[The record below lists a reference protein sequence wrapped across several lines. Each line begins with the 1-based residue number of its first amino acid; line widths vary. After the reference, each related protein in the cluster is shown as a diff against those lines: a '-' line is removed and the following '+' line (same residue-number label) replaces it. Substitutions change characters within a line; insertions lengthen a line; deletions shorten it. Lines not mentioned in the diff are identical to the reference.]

1 MADAIKGVLG
11 EEFRFHV
18 GEDGGAAARGPLLPL
33 RVLVVADLVPRDPHN
48 AGASPPA
55 GASRVDA
62 SRFDNLFAM
71 LRPRIAIEVPSVL
84 AGGRPARV
92 DLSPTSLKSFRPD
105 ALCAEVPLLRSLLD
119 GRRVLEGLRDGSTTL
134 DKARGEL
141 DRLWGGSPLVRDIL
155 GLVPEREGASPARP
169 AAAAAERPA
178 AAAAPAAP
186 TGGADIDALLSMVD
200 LGGGGGEAAAAP
212 APPTATPGDAG
223 PKPAGGGRFSE
234 LIATVAASARPR
246 AGQPARP
253 AEAIAQIERAIGAQI
268 GAILQHPEVRRLEEA
283 WRGLGLLVDRV
294 KAAEGVRIEVVSA
307 RPDEAAGALARV
319 IAQTASTEPP
329 ASVAIVDVAID
340 GTAAS
345 LARLEEIARVAEA
358 HAIPAVVNGAAG
370 LLGVDDLGGV
380 ERLDNKAALF
390 RAPHRAPWR
399 AAAARHSVRWVA
411 IAMNRVLGR
420 MPYDR
425 STSRIREAAIVEQ
438 PADEGGRVWI
448 SPAYLVGALIAASF
462 RETAWPCRIAGAKGG
477 GVLGDL
483 PVHEVKGAY
492 EGDEGV
498 AIPTEAFVS
507 TDTQRDLAK
516 SGVLLLA
523 SAPNSDAV
531 YVLHAPT
538 AYVPPEKL
546 TYDSPTAEPDA
557 RLDRVSLVDQLF
569 VARVVQFLRA
579 LCAKLPPDSDP
590 AEVQPV
596 VEGALWALF
605 ENAPP
610 ATIELAVKASR
621 AEGGAHVAVAVRPR
635 RFLGVGL
642 DEVSLEV
649 PLG

>member
-1 MADAIKGVLG
+1 MAETIKGVLG
-11 EEFRFHV
+11 EQFGFHV
-18 GEDGGAAARGPLLPL
+18 GEDGGASERGPVLPL

-62 SRFDNLFAM
+62 SRFDNLFTM
-71 LRPRIAIEVPSVL
+71 LRPRIAIDVPSVL
-84 AGGRPARV
+84 AGGRTARV

-119 GRRVLEGLRDGSTTL
+119 GRRVLDRLRDGSSTL
-134 DKARGEL
+134 EQARAEL
-141 DRLWGGSPLVRDIL
+141 DRLWGGAPLVRDIL
-155 GLVPEREGASPARP
+155 GLLPEREGASRAAVAGAPAT
-169 AAAAAERPA
+169 AAARS
-178 AAAAPAAP
+178 AAPAPAAG
-186 TGGADIDALLSMVD
+186 TDVDALLSMVD
-200 LGGGGGEAAAAP
+200 LGGGGGDAGAAAP
-212 APPTATPGDAG
+212 GDLADE
-223 PKPAGGGRFSE
+223 PAQPAEGGRFSA

-253 AEAIAQIERAIGAQI
+253 AEAIAQLERAIGAQL

-283 WRGLGLLVDRV
+283 WRGLSLLVDRV
-294 KAAEGVRIEVVSA
+294 KGAEGVRIEVVSA

-319 IAQTASTEPP
+319 LAQTASTEPP

-358 HAIPAVVNGAAG
+358 HALPAVVNGAAG

-380 ERLDNKAALF
+380 ERLDNKSALF

-399 AAAARHSVRWVA
+399 SAAARHCMRWVA
-411 IAMNRVLGR
+411 VAMNRVLGR

-448 SPAYLVGALIAASF
+448 SPAYLVGALIAGSF

-531 YVLHAPT
+531 YVLTAPT

-546 TYDSPTAEPDA
+546 TYDSPTAEPEE
-557 RLDRVSLVDQLF
+557 RLERVSLVDQLF

-596 VEGALWALF
+596 VEGALWTLF
-605 ENAPP
+605 ENAAP
-610 ATIELAVKASR
+610 ASIELSVKAGR
-621 AEGGAHVAVAVRPR
+621 GEGGAQVAVAVRPR

-642 DEVSLEV
+642 DEVSLEL

>member
-1 MADAIKGVLG
+1 MAETIKGVLG
-11 EEFRFHV
+11 DEFRFHV
-18 GEDGGAAARGPLLPL
+18 GEDGGAVERGPLLPL
-33 RVLVVADLVPRDPHN
+33 RVLVVADLTPRDPHN
-48 AGASPPA
+48 AGASPPP
-55 GASRVDA
+55 GAARVDA

-71 LRPRIAIEVPSVL
+71 LRPRIAIDVPSVL
-84 AGGRPARV
+84 AGGRAARV
-92 DLSPTSLKSFRPD
+92 DLSPTGLKSFRPD

-119 GRRVLEGLRDGSTTL
+119 GRRVLERLRDGSATL
-134 DKARGEL
+134 DQARAEL

-155 GLVPEREGASPARP
+155 GLLPAERGAAPPGRP
-169 AAAAAERPA
+169 AAPAAERPA
-178 AAAAPAAP
+178 APAPAS
-186 TGGADIDALLSMVD
+186 DVDALLSMVD
-200 LGGGGGEAAAAP
+200 LGGDGGADAGAAP
-212 APPTATPGDAG
+212 PPDEPGGAG
-223 PKPAGGGRFSE
+223 QRPAEGGRFSE

-246 AGQPARP
+246 AGQAARP

-283 WRGLGLLVDRV
+283 WRGLSLLVDRV

-319 IAQTASTEPP
+319 LAQTARSEPP

-340 GTAAS
+340 GSAAA

-358 HAIPAVVNGAAG
+358 HALPAVVNGDAR

-399 AAAARHSVRWVA
+399 SAAARPCMRWVA

-420 MPYDR
+420 MPYDK

-438 PADEGGRVWI
+438 PGDEGGRVWVA
-448 SPAYLVGALIAASF
+448 PAYVVGALIAASF

-477 GVLGDL
+477 GVVGDL

-507 TDTQRDLAK
+507 TETQRDLSK

-523 SAPNSDAV
+523 SAPNSDAA
-531 YVLHAPT
+531 YVLTAPT

-546 TYDSPTAEPDA
+546 TYDSPTAEPEE
-557 RLDRVSLVDQLF
+557 RLERVSLVDQLF

-579 LCAKLPPDSDP
+579 LSAKLPADSDP

-596 VEGALWALF
+596 VEGALWTLF

-610 ATIELAVKASR
+610 ASIELAVKAGR
-621 AEGGAHVAVAVRPR
+621 GEGGAQIAVTVRPR

-642 DEVSLEV
+642 DEVSLEM

>member
-1 MADAIKGVLG
+1 MAEAIKGVLG

-33 RVLVVADLVPRDPHN
+33 RVLVVADLIPRDPHN

-55 GASRVDA
+55 GASRVDP
-62 SRFDNLFAM
+62 SRFDNLFAV

-92 DLSPTSLKSFRPD
+92 DLSPTSVKSFRPD

-119 GRRVLEGLRDGSTTL
+119 GRRVLEGLRDGSITL
-134 DKARGEL
+134 DRARAEL
-141 DRLWGGSPLVRDIL
+141 DRLWGGAPLVRDIL

-169 AAAAAERPA
+169 AAPAAGRPA
-178 AAAAPAAP
+178 APAPAPAAAPAA
-186 TGGADIDALLSMVD
+186 GGDIDALLSMVD
-200 LGGGGGEAAAAP
+200 LGGGGGGEAAAPPAP
-212 APPTATPGDAG
+212 AGDAG
-223 PKPAGGGRFSE
+223 PRAADGGRFSE

-253 AEAIAQIERAIGAQI
+253 AEAIAQLERAIGAQL

-283 WRGLGLLVDRV
+283 WRGLGLLVDRA

-319 IAQTASTEPP
+319 ISQTASTEPP

-399 AAAARHSVRWVA
+399 SAAARHAARWVA
-411 IAMNRVLGR
+411 IAANRVLGR

-448 SPAYLVGALIAASF
+448 APAYLVGALIAASF
-462 RETAWPCRIAGAKGG
+462 RETGWPCRIAGAKGG

-483 PVHEVKGAY
+483 PVHEVRGAY

-507 TDTQRDLAK
+507 TDTQRELAK

-531 YVLHAPT
+531 YVLTAPT

-569 VARVVQFLRA
+569 VARVVQLLRA

-596 VEGALWALF
+596 VEGALWTLF

-610 ATIELAVKASR
+610 ATIELSVKAGR
-621 AEGGAHVAVAVRPR
+621 AEGGAHVAVTVRPR

-642 DEVSLEV
+642 DEVSLEL

>member
-1 MADAIKGVLG
+1 MAEAIKGVLG
-11 EEFRFHV
+11 EQFRFHV
-18 GEDGGAAARGPLLPL
+18 GEDEGATARGPLLPL
-33 RVLVVADLVPRDPHN
+33 RVLVVADLIPRDPHN

-55 GASRVDA
+55 GASRVDP

-92 DLSPTSLKSFRPD
+92 DLSPTGLKSFRPD

-119 GRRVLEGLRDGSTTL
+119 GRRVLEGLRDGSITL
-134 DKARGEL
+134 DRARAEL
-141 DRLWGGSPLVRDIL
+141 DRLWGGAPLVRDIL

-169 AAAAAERPA
+169 AAPSAGQPAAPAPAPA
-178 AAAAPAAP
+178 AA
-186 TGGADIDALLSMVD
+186 GGDIDALLSMVD
-200 LGGGGGEAAAAP
+200 LGGGGGEAAAPPP
-212 APPTATPGDAG
+212 AGDAG
-223 PKPAGGGRFSE
+223 PKAADGGRFSA

-246 AGQPARP
+246 AGQAARP
-253 AEAIAQIERAIGAQI
+253 AEAIAQLERAIGAQL

-283 WRGLGLLVDRV
+283 WRGLSLLVDRA

-307 RPDEAAGALARV
+307 RPDEAAAALARV
-319 IAQTASTEPP
+319 ISQTASTEPP

-370 LLGVDDLGGV
+370 LLGVDDLAGV

-399 AAAARHSVRWVA
+399 SAAARHATRWVA
-411 IAMNRVLGR
+411 IAANRVLGR

-425 STSRIREAAIVEQ
+425 STSRIREATIVEQ

-448 SPAYLVGALIAASF
+448 APAYLVGALIAASF
-462 RETAWPCRIAGAKGG
+462 RETGWPCRVAGAKGG

-507 TDTQRDLAK
+507 TDTQRELAK

-531 YVLHAPT
+531 YVLTAPT

-546 TYDSPTAEPDA
+546 TYDSPTAEPDE

-596 VEGALWALF
+596 VEGALWTLF
-605 ENAPP
+605 EDAPP
-610 ATIELAVKASR
+610 ATIELSVKASR
-621 AEGGAHVAVAVRPR
+621 AEGEAHVAVTVRPR

>member
-1 MADAIKGVLG
+1 MTEKGVLG
-11 EEFRFHV
+11 DEFRFHV
-18 GEDGGAAARGPLLPL
+18 GEDGGAVERGPLLPL
-33 RVLVVADLVPRDPHN
+33 RVLVVADLTPRDPHN

-55 GASRVDA
+55 GAIRVDA
-62 SRFDNLFAM
+62 SRFDNLFTM
-71 LRPRIAIEVPSVL
+71 LRPRLAIEVPSVL
-84 AGGRPARV
+84 AAGRAVRV
-92 DLSPTSLKSFRPD
+92 DLAPAGLKSLRPD

-119 GRRVLEGLRDGSTTL
+119 GRRVLDRLRDGSATL
-134 DKARGEL
+134 DQARVEL

-155 GLVPEREGASPARP
+155 GLLPERRDASPSRS
-169 AAAAAERPA
+169 
-178 AAAAPAAP
+178 AAPAADRP
-186 TGGADIDALLSMVD
+186 AAPAPAPGSDVDALLSMVD
-200 LGGGGGEAAAAP
+200 LGGGEGAEAA
-212 APPTATPGDAG
+212 PPPATPGSLEQ
-223 PKPAGGGRFSE
+223 KPAEGGRFSE
-234 LIATVAASARPR
+234 LIATVVASARPR

-253 AEAIAQIERAIGAQI
+253 AEAIAQIERAIGAQL

-283 WRGLGLLVDRV
+283 WRGLSLLVERA
-294 KAAEGVRIEVVSA
+294 KGAEGVRFDVVSA
-307 RPDEAAGALARV
+307 RPDEAASALARV
-319 IAQTASTEPP
+319 LAQTASSEPP

-340 GTAAS
+340 GSAAS

-358 HAIPAVVNGAAG
+358 HALPAVVNGDAR

-399 AAAARHSVRWVA
+399 SAAARHCARWVA

-420 MPYDR
+420 TPYDR
-425 STSRIREAAIVEQ
+425 STSRIREATIAEQ
-438 PADEGGRVWI
+438 PGDEGGRVWI
-448 SPAYLVGALIAASF
+448 SPAYVVGALIAGSF
-462 RETAWPCRIAGAKGG
+462 RETAWPCRVTGAKGG
-477 GVLGDL
+477 GALGDL

-492 EGDEGV
+492 EGEEGV

-507 TDTQRDLAK
+507 TDTQRELSK

-523 SAPNSDAV
+523 SAPNSDAA
-531 YVLHAPT
+531 YVLAAPT

-546 TYDSPTAEPDA
+546 TYDSPTAEPEE
-557 RLDRVSLVDQLF
+557 RLERVSLVDQLF

-579 LCAKLPPDSDP
+579 LCSKLPPDSDP

-605 ENAPP
+605 ESAPP
-610 ATIELAVKASR
+610 ASIEITVKAGR
-621 AEGGAHVAVAVRPR
+621 GEGGAQIAVTVRPR

-642 DEVSLEV
+642 DEVSLEM

>member
-1 MADAIKGVLG
+1 MAETIKGVLG
-11 EEFRFHV
+11 DEFRFHV
-18 GEDGGAAARGPLLPL
+18 GEDGGAVERGPLLPL
-33 RVLVVADLVPRDPHN
+33 RVLVVADLTPRDPHN
-48 AGASPPA
+48 AGASPPP
-55 GASRVDA
+55 GAARVDA

-71 LRPRIAIEVPSVL
+71 LRPRIAIDVPSVL
-84 AGGRPARV
+84 AGGRAARV
-92 DLSPTSLKSFRPD
+92 DLSPTGLKSFRPD

-119 GRRVLEGLRDGSTTL
+119 GRRVLERLRDGSATL
-134 DKARGEL
+134 DQARVEL

-155 GLVPEREGASPARP
+155 GLLPAERGVAPPGRP
-169 AAAAAERPA
+169 AAPAAERPA
-178 AAAAPAAP
+178 APAPAPAS
-186 TGGADIDALLSMVD
+186 DVDALLSMVD
-200 LGGGGGEAAAAP
+200 LGGGGGADAGAAP
-212 APPTATPGDAG
+212 PPDEPGGAG
-223 PKPAGGGRFSE
+223 QRPAEGGRFSE

-246 AGQPARP
+246 AGQAARP

-283 WRGLGLLVDRV
+283 WRGLSLLVDRV
-294 KAAEGVRIEVVSA
+294 KAAEGVRVEVVSA

-319 IAQTASTEPP
+319 LAQTARSEPP

-340 GTAAS
+340 GSAAA

-358 HAIPAVVNGAAG
+358 HALPVVVNGDAR

-399 AAAARHSVRWVA
+399 SAAARPSMRWVA

-420 MPYDR
+420 MPYDK

-438 PADEGGRVWI
+438 PGDEGGRVWVA
-448 SPAYLVGALIAASF
+448 PAYVVGALIAASF

-477 GVLGDL
+477 GVVGDL

-507 TDTQRDLAK
+507 TETQRDLSK

-523 SAPNSDAV
+523 SAPNSDAA
-531 YVLHAPT
+531 YVLTAPT

-546 TYDSPTAEPDA
+546 TYDSPTAEPEE
-557 RLDRVSLVDQLF
+557 RLERVSLVDQLF

-579 LCAKLPPDSDP
+579 LSAKLPADSDP

-596 VEGALWALF
+596 VEGALWTLF

-610 ATIELAVKASR
+610 ASIELAVR
-621 AEGGAHVAVAVRPR
+621 AGRGEGGAQIAVTVRPR

-642 DEVSLEV
+642 DEVSLEM

>member
-1 MADAIKGVLG
+1 MAETIKGVLG
-11 EEFRFHV
+11 DEFRFHV
-18 GEDGGAAARGPLLPL
+18 GEDGGAVERGPLLPL
-33 RVLVVADLVPRDPHN
+33 RVLVVADLTPRDPHN
-48 AGASPPA
+48 AGASPPT
-55 GASRVDA
+55 GAARVDA
-62 SRFDNLFAM
+62 GRFDNLFAA

-119 GRRVLEGLRDGSTTL
+119 GRRVLDRLRDGSATL
-134 DKARGEL
+134 EQARAEL

-155 GLVPEREGASPARP
+155 GLLPAAGAGAPPGRP
-169 AAAAAERPA
+169 AAPAAERPA
-178 AAAAPAAP
+178 APAPAPAS
-186 TGGADIDALLSMVD
+186 DVDALLSMVD
-200 LGGGGGEAAAAP
+200 LGGG
-212 APPTATPGDAG
+212 DAG
-223 PKPAGGGRFSE
+223 PAPAEAAPGGPGPRPAEGGRFAE

-253 AEAIAQIERAIGAQI
+253 AEALAQLERALGAQL

-283 WRGLGLLVDRV
+283 WRGLSLLVDRV
-294 KAAEGVRIEVVSA
+294 KAAEGVRVEVVSA
-307 RPDEAAGALARV
+307 RPDEAASALARV
-319 IAQTASTEPP
+319 LAQTASTEPP

-340 GTAAS
+340 GSAAA
-345 LARLEEIARVAEA
+345 LARLEEVARVAEA
-358 HAIPAVVNGAAG
+358 HALPAVVNGDPR
-370 LLGVDDLGGV
+370 LLGVDGLGGV

-390 RAPHRAPWR
+390 GAPHRAPWR
-399 AAAARHSVRWVA
+399 AAAARPCMRWVA

-420 MPYDR
+420 MPYDK

-438 PADEGGRVWI
+438 PGDEGGRVWI
-448 SPAYLVGALIAASF
+448 SPAYVVGALIAASF

-507 TDTQRDLAK
+507 TDTQRDLSK

-531 YVLHAPT
+531 YVLTAPT
-538 AYVPPEKL
+538 AYVPPEKR
-546 TYDSPTAEPDA
+546 TYDGSTAEPEA
-557 RLDRVSLVDQLF
+557 RLERVSLVDQLF

-579 LCAKLPPDSDP
+579 LAAKLPADSDP

-596 VEGALWALF
+596 VEGALWTLF

-610 ATIELAVKASR
+610 ASIELAVKAGR
-621 AEGGAHVAVAVRPR
+621 GQGGAEVSVTVRPR

-642 DEVSLEV
+642 DEVSLEM

>member
-1 MADAIKGVLG
+1 MAETIKGVLG
-11 EEFRFHV
+11 DEFRFHV
-18 GEDGGAAARGPLLPL
+18 GEDGGAVERGPLLPL
-33 RVLVVADLVPRDPHN
+33 RVLVVADLTPRDPHN

-55 GASRVDA
+55 GAARVDA
-62 SRFDNLFAM
+62 GRFDSLFAT

-84 AGGRPARV
+84 AGGRAARV
-92 DLSPTSLKSFRPD
+92 DLSPTGLKSFRPD

-119 GRRVLEGLRDGSTTL
+119 GRRVLERLRDGSATL
-134 DKARGEL
+134 DQARAEL
-141 DRLWGGSPLVRDIL
+141 DRLWGGSPLARDLL
-155 GLVPEREGASPARP
+155 GLLPAAGAGASPARP
-169 AAAAAERPA
+169 AAPAAERH
-178 AAAAPAAP
+178 AAPAPAP
-186 TGGADIDALLSMVD
+186 ASDVDALLSMVD
-200 LGGGGGEAAAAP
+200 LGGGGGENAGAAP
-212 APPTATPGDAG
+212 PPEAPAG
-223 PKPAGGGRFSE
+223 PGPRPAEGGRFSE

-253 AEAIAQIERAIGAQI
+253 AEAIAQLERAIGAQI

-283 WRGLGLLVDRV
+283 WRGLSLLVDRA

-307 RPDEAAGALARV
+307 RPDEAASALARV
-319 IAQTASTEPP
+319 LAQTASSEPP
-329 ASVAIVDVAID
+329 ASFAIVDVAID
-340 GTAAS
+340 GSAAA

-358 HAIPAVVNGAAG
+358 HALPAVVNGDAG
-370 LLGVDDLGGV
+370 LLGAGDLGGV

-399 AAAARHSVRWVA
+399 SAAARPCMRWVA
-411 IAMNRVLGR
+411 IAMNPVLGR
-420 MPYDR
+420 MPYDKA
-425 STSRIREAAIVEQ
+425 TSRIREAAIVEQ
-438 PADEGGRVWI
+438 PGDEGGRVWI
-448 SPAYLVGALIAASF
+448 SPAYLVGALIAGSF
-462 RETAWPCRIAGAKGG
+462 RETGWPCRIAGAKGG
-477 GVLGDL
+477 GVIGDL

-531 YVLHAPT
+531 YVLTAPT

-546 TYDSPTAEPDA
+546 TYDSPTAEPEA
-557 RLDRVSLVDQLF
+557 RLERVSLVDQLF

-579 LCAKLPPDSDP
+579 LSAKLPADSDP

-610 ATIELAVKASR
+610 ASIELAVKASR
-621 AEGGAHVAVAVRPR
+621 GEAGAQIAVTVRPR

>member
-1 MADAIKGVLG
+1 MAETIKGVLG
-11 EEFRFHV
+11 EQFGFHV
-18 GEDGGAAARGPLLPL
+18 GEDGGAAERGPLLPL

-55 GASRVDA
+55 GSSRVDA
-62 SRFDNLFAM
+62 SRFDNLFTM
-71 LRPRIAIEVPSVL
+71 LRPRIAIDVPSVL
-84 AGGRPARV
+84 AGGRTARV

-119 GRRVLEGLRDGSTTL
+119 GRRVLDRLRDGSSTL
-134 DKARGEL
+134 DQARAEL
-141 DRLWGGSPLVRDIL
+141 DRLWGGAPLVRDIL
-155 GLVPEREGASPARP
+155 GLLPEREGASRAAGAGASAPAAARP
-169 AAAAAERPA
+169 AAP
-178 AAAAPAAP
+178 APAAG
-186 TGGADIDALLSMVD
+186 TDVDALLSMVD
-200 LGGGGGEAAAAP
+200 LGGGGGDAGAAAP
-212 APPTATPGDAG
+212 GDVAEE
-223 PKPAGGGRFSE
+223 PAQPAEGGRFSA

-253 AEAIAQIERAIGAQI
+253 AEAIAQLERAIGAQL

-283 WRGLGLLVDRV
+283 WRGLSLLVDRV

-319 IAQTASTEPP
+319 LAQTASTEPP

-358 HAIPAVVNGAAG
+358 HALPAVVNGAAG

-380 ERLDNKAALF
+380 ERLDNKSALF

-399 AAAARHSVRWVA
+399 SAAARHCMRWVA
-411 IAMNRVLGR
+411 IAMNRALGR

-448 SPAYLVGALIAASF
+448 SPAYLVGALIAGSF

-531 YVLHAPT
+531 YVLTAPT

-546 TYDSPTAEPDA
+546 TYDSPTAEPEE
-557 RLDRVSLVDQLF
+557 RLERVSLVDQLF

-596 VEGALWALF
+596 VEGALWTLF
-605 ENAPP
+605 ENAAP
-610 ATIELAVKASR
+610 ASIELSAKAGR
-621 AEGGAHVAVAVRPR
+621 GEGGAQVAVTVRPR

-642 DEVSLEV
+642 DEVSLEL

>member
-1 MADAIKGVLG
+1 MAETIKGVLG
-11 EEFRFHV
+11 NEFRFHV
-18 GEDGGAAARGPLLPL
+18 GEDGGAVERGPLLPL
-33 RVLVVADLVPRDPHN
+33 RVLVVADLTPRDPHN

-55 GASRVDA
+55 GAARVDA
-62 SRFDNLFAM
+62 SRFDNLFTI

-84 AGGRPARV
+84 AGGRAARV
-92 DLSPTSLKSFRPD
+92 DLSPTGMKSFRPD

-119 GRRVLEGLRDGSTTL
+119 GRRVLERLHDGSATL
-134 DKARGEL
+134 DQARAEL

-155 GLVPEREGASPARP
+155 GLLPAERAGASPGRP
-169 AAAAAERPA
+169 AAPAPERPA
-178 AAAAPAAP
+178 APAP
-186 TGGADIDALLSMVD
+186 GSDVDALLSMVD
-200 LGGGGGEAAAAP
+200 LGGGGG
-212 APPTATPGDAG
+212 GDAG
-223 PKPAGGGRFSE
+223 AAPPPAEAGGAAQRPAEGGRFSE

-246 AGQPARP
+246 AGQAARP
-253 AEAIAQIERAIGAQI
+253 AEAIGQIERAIGAQL

-283 WRGLGLLVDRV
+283 WRGLSLLVDRV
-294 KAAEGVRIEVVSA
+294 KTAEGVRVEVVSA

-319 IAQTASTEPP
+319 LAQTAKSEPP

-340 GTAAS
+340 GSAAA
-345 LARLEEIARVAEA
+345 LARLEAIARVAEA
-358 HAIPAVVNGAAG
+358 HALPAVVNGDAR

-399 AAAARHSVRWVA
+399 AAAARPCMRWVA
-411 IAMNRVLGR
+411 IAMNHVLGR
-420 MPYDR
+420 MPYDK
-425 STSRIREAAIVEQ
+425 SSSRIREAAIVEQ
-438 PADEGGRVWI
+438 PGDEGGRVWI
-448 SPAYLVGALIAASF
+448 APAYVVGALIAASF
-462 RETAWPCRIAGAKGG
+462 RETAWPCRIAGAIGG
-477 GVLGDL
+477 GVVGDL

-507 TDTQRDLAK
+507 TETQRDLST

-531 YVLHAPT
+531 YVLTAPT

-546 TYDSPTAEPDA
+546 TYDSPTAEPEE
-557 RLDRVSLVDQLF
+557 RLERVSLVDQLF

-579 LCAKLPPDSDP
+579 LCAKLPADSDP

-596 VEGALWALF
+596 VEGALWTLF

-610 ATIELAVKASR
+610 ASIELAVKAGR
-621 AEGGAHVAVAVRPR
+621 GEGGAQIAVTVRPR

-642 DEVSLEV
+642 DEVSLEL

>member
-1 MADAIKGVLG
+1 MAETIKGVLG
-11 EEFRFHV
+11 DEFRFHV
-18 GEDGGAAARGPLLPL
+18 GEDGGAAERGPLLPL
-33 RVLVVADLVPRDPHN
+33 RVLVVADLTPRDPHN

-55 GASRVDA
+55 GAIRVDA
-62 SRFDNLFAM
+62 SRFDNLFTM
-71 LRPRIAIEVPSVL
+71 LRPRLAIEVPSVL
-84 AGGRPARV
+84 AAGRAVRV
-92 DLSPTSLKSFRPD
+92 DLAPAGLKSFRPD

-119 GRRVLEGLRDGSTTL
+119 GRRVLDRLRDGSATL
-134 DKARGEL
+134 DQTRAEL

-155 GLVPEREGASPARP
+155 GLLPEPRGASPGRS
-169 AAAAAERPA
+169 
-178 AAAAPAAP
+178 AAPAASPPAAPAP
-186 TGGADIDALLSMVD
+186 TPGSDVDALLSMVD
-200 LGGGGGEAAAAP
+200 LGGGEGAGAAAP
-212 APPTATPGDAG
+212 PAAPGGLEQP
-223 PKPAGGGRFSE
+223 PAEVGRFSE

-253 AEAIAQIERAIGAQI
+253 AEAIAQIERAIGAQL

-283 WRGLGLLVDRV
+283 WRGLSLLVDRA
-294 KAAEGVRIEVVSA
+294 KAAEGVRFDVVSA
-307 RPDEAAGALARV
+307 RPDEAAGALARAL
-319 IAQTASTEPP
+319 AQTASTEPP

-340 GTAAS
+340 GSAAS

-358 HAIPAVVNGAAG
+358 HALPAVVNGDAR

-399 AAAARHSVRWVA
+399 SAAARHGARWVA

-420 MPYDR
+420 LPYDK

-448 SPAYLVGALIAASF
+448 SPAYVVGALIAGSF
-462 RETAWPCRIAGAKGG
+462 RETAWPCRITGAKGG
-477 GVLGDL
+477 GALGDL

-507 TDTQRDLAK
+507 TDTQRELSK

-531 YVLHAPT
+531 YVLAAPT

-546 TYDSPTAEPDA
+546 TYDSPTAEPEE
-557 RLDRVSLVDQLF
+557 RLERVSLVDQLF

-579 LCAKLPPDSDP
+579 LCSKLPPDSDP

-610 ATIELAVKASR
+610 ASIELAVKAGR
-621 AEGGAHVAVAVRPR
+621 GEGGAQIAVTVRPR

-642 DEVSLEV
+642 DEVSLEL

>member
-1 MADAIKGVLG
+1 MAETIKGVLG

-55 GASRVDA
+55 GAIRVDA
-62 SRFDNLFAM
+62 GRFDNLFAM

-119 GRRVLEGLRDGSTTL
+119 ARRVLDRLRDGSTTL
-134 DKARGEL
+134 DQARAEL
-141 DRLWGGSPLVRDIL
+141 DRLWGGAPLGRDIL
-155 GLVPEREGASPARP
+155 GLLPEREGASAARP
-169 AAAAAERPA
+169 AAPAAERPA
-178 AAAAPAAP
+178 APAAAA
-186 TGGADIDALLSMVD
+186 GGDIDALLSMVD
-200 LGGGGGEAAAAP
+200 LGGGGGGGEAAAAP
-212 APPTATPGDAG
+212 TPDDAG
-223 PKPAGGGRFSE
+223 PKLADGGRFSE

-253 AEAIAQIERAIGAQI
+253 AEAIAQLERAIGAQL

-283 WRGLGLLVDRV
+283 WRGLSLLVDRV

-319 IAQTASTEPP
+319 LAQTASTEPP

-340 GTAAS
+340 GAAAS

-358 HAIPAVVNGAAG
+358 HALPAVVNGAAG

-390 RAPHRAPWR
+390 QAPHRAPWR
-399 AAAARHSVRWVA
+399 SAAARHCMRWVA

-448 SPAYLVGALIAASF
+448 PPAYLVGALIAASF
-462 RETAWPCRIAGAKGG
+462 RETAWPCRVAGAKGG
-477 GVLGDL
+477 GVIGDL

-531 YVLHAPT
+531 YVLTAPT

-546 TYDSPTAEPDA
+546 TYDSATAEPDA

-596 VEGALWALF
+596 VEGALWTLF

-610 ATIELAVKASR
+610 ATIELSVKAAR
-621 AEGGAHVAVAVRPR
+621 AEGGALVAVAVRPR